1 MYYFEKIKIEKEPK
15 AELIFRLKFSF
26 QDQNS
31 LEKARRQLKK
41 IINKEA
47 TDQLIF
53 VLSVM
58 KQDSW
63 RNQCDKA
70 VKTLGMNLT
79 EHWGGEESFF
89 DLMPENVNFVEARA
103 IWTKGKLKNK
113 FKDSKHHSIAVLEF
127 PKKKENYYLIIDL
140 VHGHISIRDEE
151 ENILLLC
158 YKGNK
163 EAVFN
168 KLNEYFGGKWE
179 IATILN
185 KEKKNFKYNLN
196 DNRY

>member
-113 FKDSKHHSIAVLEF
+113 FK
-127 PKKKENYYLIIDL
+127 
-140 VHGHISIRDEE
+140 
-151 ENILLLC
+151 
-158 YKGNK
+158 
-163 EAVFN
+163 
-168 KLNEYFGGKWE
+168 
-179 IATILN
+179 
-185 KEKKNFKYNLN
+185 
-196 DNRY
+196 